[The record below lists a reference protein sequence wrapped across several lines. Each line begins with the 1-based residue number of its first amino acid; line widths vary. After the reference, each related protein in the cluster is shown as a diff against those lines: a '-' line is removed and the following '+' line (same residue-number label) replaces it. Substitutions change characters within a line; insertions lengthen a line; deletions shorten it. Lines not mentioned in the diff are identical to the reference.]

1 MDTEC
6 CLGIPKCSETAFST
20 RVATS
25 GGEQRRGVS
34 HQLTSSVRGHCPVD
48 YRWPLYGGRQPES
61 LVYDVVLNLRVAF
74 TLSLPTRS
82 SSPSASAPILTPA
95 HCFRSMSSRVLQENL
110 SAHPFPHSNTAATCS
125 DAAGYSE
132 AYSVPRPPFA
142 HTLTQPRVSH
152 LCIRRRGKCGC

>member
-20 RVATS
+20 RVATP

-82 SSPSASAPILTPA
+82 SSPSASAPTVFAACPVASFRRIYLPTPSHTA
-95 HCFRSMSSRVLQENL
+95 TLQRRAATL
-110 SAHPFPHSNTAATCS
+110 LATVKRTASPDHPSPTLQHFDTAA
-125 DAAGYSE
+125 
-132 AYSVPRPPFA
+132 
-142 HTLTQPRVSH
+142 
-152 LCIRRRGKCGC
+152 CIAPVY